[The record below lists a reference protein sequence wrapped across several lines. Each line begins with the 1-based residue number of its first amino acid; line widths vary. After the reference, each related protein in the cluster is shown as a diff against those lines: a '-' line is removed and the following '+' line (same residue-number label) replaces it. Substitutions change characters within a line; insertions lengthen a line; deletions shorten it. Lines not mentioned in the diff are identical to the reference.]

1 MINQQTI
8 STISELRFKTKE
20 VLKKVKEAPVYL
32 FHRSVPQGVILSL
45 EKYQEMME
53 ALEDYYLS
61 LRAEEY
67 ERQDKNQI
75 KWVSHEEVKKHI
87 RGQS

>member
-8 STISELRFKTKE
+8 STISELRFKTKQ

-67 ERQDKNQI
+67 ESRDKSKI
-75 KWVSHEEVKKHI
+75 KFLNAK
-87 RGQS
+87 

>member
-1 MINQQTI
+1 MITQKSI
-8 STISELRFKTKE
+8 STISELRYKTKE
-20 VLKKVKEAPVYL
+20 VLKKTKDAPVYL
-32 FHRSVPQGVILSL
+32 FYRSVPQGVILSL

-67 ERQDKNQI
+67 EKQDKNRI
-75 KWVSHEEVKKHI
+75 KWVPHEEVKRLITPNK
-87 RGQS
+87 